1 MNLREMTVKIQEM
14 GYDVADARARVC
26 QDIILK
32 AIARSPLSRNVT
44 IKGGVVIRSMTGN
57 VRRATQD
64 MDIDFI
70 RYSLSD
76 DSIDLFI
83 KRINCLQGVDII
95 RIGKIEELSQQD
107 YHGKRVYVRITDES
121 GNSIESKIDLGVHNH
136 LEIEQEE
143 YCFDIA
149 FDDEGASLL
158 INSREQMFAEKLRS
172 LLKFGEYSTRY
183 KDIYDMYYHR
193 DKVNLAQ
200 LRNCFDTYIFN
211 DSGMRENSM
220 QDILERVKSVF
231 KSATYKRRVD
241 SSDKRWID
249 DDIDS
254 IFDEIVTFL
263 VKMTTLR
270 CVTV

>member
-1 MNLREMTVKIQEM
+1 MNLREMTVKIQEL

-32 AIARSPLSRNVT
+32 AIANSSLAKNVT
-44 IKGGVVIRSMTGN
+44 IKGGVVIRSLTGN

-64 MDIDFI
+64 LDIDFI

-76 DSIDLFI
+76 DSIDWFI
-83 KRINCLQGVDII
+83 KRINCISGIDIV
-95 RIGKIEELSQQD
+95 RVGKIEELSQQD
-107 YHGKRVYVRITDES
+107 YNGKRVFVKISDKC
-121 GNSIESKIDLGVHNH
+121 GNSIDSKIDLGVHKH

-149 FDDEGASLL
+149 LDDEGASLL

-183 KDIYDMYYHR
+183 KDIYDMYYHC
-193 DKVNLAQ
+193 DKVDFSKLIK
-200 LRNCFDTYIFN
+200 CFDTYIF
-211 DSGMRENSM
+211 DDIGMRENNM
-220 QDILERVKSVF
+220 HDIVERIKTVF
-231 KSATYKRRVD
+231 QNTTYKRRVD

-249 DDIDS
+249 DDIDN
-254 IFDEIVTFL
+254 IFDGLLKFL
-263 VKMTTLR
+263 MDMEKLKMIA
-270 CVTV
+270 

>member
-1 MNLREMTVKIQEM
+1 MINIKEMVDKVVGQ
-14 GYDVADARARVC
+14 GYSDKNAEARIC
-26 QDIILK
+26 QDIILRALSK
-32 AIARSPLSRNVT
+32 SSFSRNVT
-44 IKGGVVIRSMTGN
+44 IKGGVVMRSMTGN
-57 VRRATQD
+57 IRRATQD

-76 DSIDLFI
+76 ESIDLFL
-83 KRINCLQGVDII
+83 KQINCLDGIDIV

-107 YHGKRVYVRITDES
+107 YNGKRVFVKITDDF
-121 GNSIESKIDLGVHNH
+121 GNSIDSKIDLGVHKH

-183 KDIYDMYYHR
+183 KDIYDMYYHC
-193 DKVNLAQ
+193 DKVDSFKLKSC
-200 LRNCFDTYIFN
+200 LITYIL
-211 DSGMRENSM
+211 DDKGMRENTM
-220 QDILERVKSVF
+220 EDIVRSVF
-231 KSATYKRRVD
+231 ENHFYKRRVD

-249 DDIDS
+249 DDIDD
-254 IFDEIVTFL
+254 ILNVLVAFL
-263 VKMTTLR
+263 VKIKSSK
-270 CVTV
+270 